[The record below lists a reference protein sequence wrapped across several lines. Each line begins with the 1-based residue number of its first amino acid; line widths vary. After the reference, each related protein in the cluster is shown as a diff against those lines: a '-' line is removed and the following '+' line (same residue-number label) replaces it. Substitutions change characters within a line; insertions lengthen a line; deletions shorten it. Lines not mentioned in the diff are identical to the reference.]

1 MYAEP
6 CSGRIAADESAA
18 RGTLATHGP
27 SPPSCWTPCKGDA
40 HFLLQIDSLF
50 TQYAYL
56 IVFDTYLCVFHPTR
70 QIHKIRIKYADDT
83 HRHVSP
89 RNTLIKY
96 STNTHHTH
104 TRMRRRGKHYK
115 LPSLEGKRP
124 SSEACAF
131 QSAHVA
137 KLGNQVVVDHLYTIY
152 TIYYIWCI

>member
-1 MYAEP
+1 M
-6 CSGRIAADESAA
+6 RI
-18 RGTLATHGP
+18 
-27 SPPSCWTPCKGDA
+27 
-40 HFLLQIDSLF
+40 
-50 TQYAYL
+50 
-56 IVFDTYLCVFHPTR
+56 HPTR

-131 QSAHVA
+131 QSANVA
-137 KLGNQVVVDHLYTIY
+137 KLGKQVVVDHYIPYILYIIY
-152 TIYYIWCI
+152 GVSDVFDEYLKRI